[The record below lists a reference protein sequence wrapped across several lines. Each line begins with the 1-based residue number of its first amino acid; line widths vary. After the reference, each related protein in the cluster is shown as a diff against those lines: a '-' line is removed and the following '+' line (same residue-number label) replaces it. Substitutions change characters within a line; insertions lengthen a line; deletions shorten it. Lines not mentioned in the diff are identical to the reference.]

1 MDSNKVNAM
10 WSVSLLIIGVAT
22 FILAGASI
30 IGLTLPDIAV
40 RILGMMDLIALPVLG
55 FSTVKKSREC
65 KDDCGKSA
73 AFLHVF

>member
-55 FSTVKKSREC
+55 FSTVKKITRM
-65 KDDCGKSA
+65 
-73 AFLHVF
+73 

>member
-40 RILGMMDLIALPVLG
+40 RILGMMDLITLPVLG
-55 FSTVKKSREC
+55 FSTVKKFKNS
-65 KDDCGKSA
+65 K
-73 AFLHVF
+73 